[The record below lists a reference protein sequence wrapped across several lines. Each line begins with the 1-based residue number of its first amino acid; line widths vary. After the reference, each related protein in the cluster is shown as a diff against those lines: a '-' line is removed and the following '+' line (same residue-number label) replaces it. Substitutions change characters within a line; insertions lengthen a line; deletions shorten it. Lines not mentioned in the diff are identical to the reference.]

1 MKNFSITDTKVL
13 TENKIGHF
21 DYRIYE
27 YLCSNFNIKKVS
39 AYVRITDIAGHFA
52 LSLPQVKESLG
63 RLSKIIID
71 GSPLLTIEDGPHYLI
86 FDMPRHKKFINSIGF
101 HRHSAAAG
109 WKNLSSYLKQNQD
122 SKIVKLYL
130 YPNLDQAQLTDKLK
144 TLSDEQLNKLHES
157 QFQYPWIFKNEKKD
171 RTATSTNQPT

>member
-13 TENKIGHF
+13 TENKVSHF

-27 YLCSNFNIKKVS
+27 YLCANFNIKKVS
-39 AYVRITDIAGHFA
+39 AYVRITDVAGHFA

-63 RLSKIIID
+63 RLSKIVID

-86 FDMPRHKKFINSIGF
+86 FDMPRHKKFLDSIGF
-101 HRHSAAAG
+101 RKHSAAAG

-122 SKIVKLYL
+122 NKIKKLIL
-130 YPNLDQAQLTDKLK
+130 YPNLDQFQLDDKLR
-144 TLSDEQLNKLHES
+144 TLSDEELNKLHSS
-157 QFQYPWIFKNEKKD
+157 QFQYPWILKNEKQR
-171 RTATSTNQPT
+171 RTATTNNKSN

>member
-13 TENKIGHF
+13 TENKVSHF

-27 YLCSNFNIKKVS
+27 YLCANFNIKKVS
-39 AYVRITDIAGHFA
+39 AYVRITDIAGHFT

-63 RLSKIIID
+63 RLSKIVID

-86 FDMPRHKKFINSIGF
+86 FDMPRHKKFLDSIGF
-101 HRHSAAAG
+101 RKHSAAAG

-130 YPNLDQAQLTDKLK
+130 YPNLDQSQLDDKLR
-144 TLSDEQLNKLHES
+144 TLSDEQFSKLHAS
-157 QFQYPWIFKNEKKD
+157 QFQYPWIFKNEKER
-171 RTATSTNQPT
+171 RTNSRHNQSD

>member
-13 TENKIGHF
+13 TENKVSHF
-21 DYRIYE
+21 DYRIYD
-27 YLCSNFNIKKVS
+27 YLCSNFNVKKIS
-39 AYVRITDIAGHFA
+39 AYIRLTDIAGQFA

-71 GSPLLTIEDGPHYLI
+71 GSPLITIEDGPHYLI
-86 FDMPRHKKFINSIGF
+86 FDMPRHQKFLSSIGF
-101 HRHSAAAG
+101 RKHSAAAG

-130 YPNLDQAQLTDKLK
+130 YPNLDQSQLDDKLR
-144 TLSDEQLNKLHES
+144 TLSDEELNRINEKQL
-157 QFQYPWIFKNEKKD
+157 QYPWILKNEKER
-171 RTATSTNQPT
+171 RTASRNN